1 MQRQIS
7 RNIAIVS
14 AIFIIAFSTMLI
26 TNYFQVSG
34 SDTVQSELIENL
46 KQANEE
52 NSNNPQLQEQIREL
66 DLLARKAYF
75 ISLSRLK
82 VGVAILLV
90 MVVVFVVSL
99 RIYFAKSKDIPE
111 KDIDPIDDWIIKS
124 KTRKYVLWIAGCL
137 TVGGV
142 VFALF
147 TSPYLKTENN
157 NNDEITTEA
166 NYEEFTD
173 EFAEDISESA
183 EETVDSISETI
194 EQADTTT
201 LQAKVD
207 TIEISKVTHN
217 GFRGN
222 NSLGISS
229 AKNVPTSWNLTSGKN
244 ILWKIETPRKGHNSP
259 VINGNK
265 VFFSGADDEARELY
279 CYELNSGKE
288 LWKLTV
294 KNVAGSP
301 SQVPETTDDTG
312 LAASTVVT
320 NGKQVCA
327 IFATGDVVC
336 ADMDGKQLWAKNV
349 GVPDNPYGYA
359 SSLLIFGNSLIIQ
372 YDNQNAK
379 KVISL
384 DLANGNQRWSKDRQ
398 ERNPSWSSPIIANVN
413 NKPQLILT
421 GNPGVT
427 SYNPN
432 NGEQNWRVECM
443 SGEPAPSPA
452 YANGIVFATTE
463 YATLIAI
470 NAEDG
475 STLWKT
481 EEFLPEISSPVAT
494 KDFVLVATT
503 YGVVA
508 SFNTQTGE
516 LIKSMELNTNFNASP
531 IIVEGKIYLIC
542 HDGKVF
548 ILSAKG
554 DFSLIT
560 SFETGEQTFATPAFT
575 DKKIVIRTEKSI
587 YCVENK

>member
-34 SDTVQSELIENL
+34 SDTVQSEVIEHL

-52 NSNNPQLQEQIREL
+52 NSGNAQLQEQIREL

-137 TVGGV
+137 TVGGI
-142 VFALF
+142 VFAVF
-147 TSPYLKTENN
+147 TSPYLKTENK

-166 NYEEFTD
+166 NNEEFID
-173 EFAEDISESA
+173 DFVEDASEPA

-194 EQADTTT
+194 EQADTAIV
-201 LQAKVD
+201 QAKVD

-229 AKNVPTSWNLTSGKN
+229 AKNVPTSWDLASGKN
-244 ILWKIETPRKGHNSP
+244 ILWKVKTPRKGHNSP

-265 VFFSGADDEARELY
+265 VFFSGADEEARELY

-294 KNVAGSP
+294 KNVPGSP

-384 DLANGNQRWSKDRQ
+384 DLATGNQRWTKDRQ

-516 LIKSMELNTNFNASP
+516 LIKSMELNTDFNASP

-587 YCVENK
+587 YCVEKK